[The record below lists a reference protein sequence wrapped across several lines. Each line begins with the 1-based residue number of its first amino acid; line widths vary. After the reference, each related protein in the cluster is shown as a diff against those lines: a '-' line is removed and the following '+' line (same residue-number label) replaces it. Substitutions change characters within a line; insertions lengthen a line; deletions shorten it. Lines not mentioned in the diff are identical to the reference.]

1 MVLKLLLPGVLL
13 LTIFK
18 VLNMDVAGKGKPWLS
33 MTAMI
38 PAVIIN
44 IVLNIMWIPQY
55 GANGSA
61 LSSTISYSVA
71 AILFLFIYSSKV
83 GIPVRE
89 IFRYNNEDFSIVRSL
104 LTKLKPN
111 SIGTK

>member
-1 MVLKLLLPGVLL
+1 
-13 LTIFK
+13 
-18 VLNMDVAGKGKPWLS
+18 

-44 IVLNIMWIPQY
+44 IVLNIIWIPKY